1 MYNIFIATK
10 QFVLNILNF
19 CFVAI
24 KYYIN
29 KIRLR
34 RDIVYK
40 AAPYRCAYDGC
51 AINGLHPS
59 NLRLTDV

>member
-40 AAPYRCAYDGC
+40 AAPYRCA
-51 AINGLHPS
+51 LS
-59 NLRLTDV
+59 LRL

>member
-1 MYNIFIATK
+1 MTLQTYVKYFIATK

-29 KIRLR
+29 KIRLLR
-34 RDIVYK
+34 KIV
-40 AAPYRCAYDGC
+40 
-51 AINGLHPS
+51 
-59 NLRLTDV
+59 